1 MTCSAKRVNQGETA
15 MLGSTSGSVSGSFAA
30 QAGGA
35 FAALLLLASPALADR
50 LEDVKARGKLIVG
63 VSDTTPP
70 FSFKSPGEGKVIGY
84 DLDLV
89 HAVAKRLGVG
99 VETVSLS
106 SAQRIP
112 MLNEDKIDFAA
123 TSMTRTAA
131 RLKDIDFSYIY
142 FVTPHAVIVK
152 KSSGITSVRQ
162 LAGKKAASASTS
174 TAGDNLKEAAPEVN
188 LVYVRD
194 YSIAFAAL
202 KDGSVDAFPTDETVL
217 RAIVQQDGKPDDYLF
232 LPDFQKSRNVGFA
245 LKKGEPRFKDAI
257 NRALLDV
264 EASGEA
270 ARIFETWFGPRTEM
284 PMKRAFKIQPD

>member
-1 MTCSAKRVNQGETA
+1 M
-15 MLGSTSGSVSGSFAA
+15 SGSKSGSFAA
-30 QAGGA
+30 QAAGA
-35 FAALLLLASPALADR
+35 LAALLMLGSAAAADR
-50 LEDVKARGKLIVG
+50 LEDVKARGKLLVG

-70 FSFKSPGEGKVIGY
+70 FSFKKPGESKVIGY

-89 HAVAKRLGVG
+89 HAVAKRLGLT

-106 SAQRIP
+106 SAQRVP
-112 MLNEDKIDFAA
+112 MLNEDKVDFVA
-123 TSMTRTAA
+123 TSMTRTPA
-131 RLKDIDFSYIY
+131 RLRDIDFSHIY

-174 TAGDNLKEAAPEVN
+174 TAGENLKEAVPEVN

-217 RAIVQQDGKPDDYLF
+217 RAIVQQDGKPDDYVF

-245 LKKGEPRFKDAI
+245 LKKGEPRFKDAV
-257 NRALLDV
+257 NKALLDV

-270 ARIFETWFGPRTEM
+270 AKIFEAWFGAGSEM
-284 PMKRAFKIQPD
+284 PMKRSFKIQPD

>member
-1 MTCSAKRVNQGETA
+1 
-15 MLGSTSGSVSGSFAA
+15 MLGTRPGSKSGSFAV
-30 QAGGA
+30 QAAGA
-35 FAALLLLASPALADR
+35 CTAILLLASPATADR
-50 LEDVKARGKLIVG
+50 LDDVKARGKLIVG

-70 FSFKSPGEGKVIGY
+70 FSFKKPGESKVTGY

-89 HAVAKRLGVG
+89 HAVAKRLGVT

-106 SAQRIP
+106 SAQRVP
-112 MLNEDKIDFAA
+112 MLNEDKVDFVA
-123 TSMTRTAA
+123 TSMTRTPA

-162 LAGKKAASASTS
+162 LAGKKASSAATS
-174 TAGDNLKEAAPEVN
+174 TAGDNLKEAVPEVN

-217 RAIVQQDGKPDDYLF
+217 RAIVQQDGKPDDYVF

-245 LKKGEPRFKDAI
+245 LKKGEPRFKDAV
-257 NRALLDV
+257 NKALLDV
-264 EASGEA
+264 ETSGEA
-270 ARIFETWFGPRTEM
+270 AKIFETWFGPGSEM
-284 PMKRAFKIQPD
+284 PMKRSFTIQPD

>member
-1 MTCSAKRVNQGETA
+1 MF
-15 MLGSTSGSVSGSFAA
+15 STVPGSFAVKA
-30 QAGGA
+30 AGA
-35 FAALLLLASPALADR
+35 FAALLLLGSAASADR
-50 LEDVKARGKLIVG
+50 LDDVKARGKLIVG

-70 FSFKSPGEGKVIGY
+70 FSFKKLGESKVTGY

-89 HAVAKRLGVG
+89 HAVAKRLGVT

-106 SAQRIP
+106 SAQRVP
-112 MLNEDKIDFAA
+112 MLNEDKVDFVA
-123 TSMTRTAA
+123 TSMTRTPA
-131 RLKDIDFSYIY
+131 RLKDIDFSHIY

-188 LVYVRD
+188 LIYVRD

-217 RAIVQQDGKPDDYLF
+217 RAIVQQDGKLDDYLF
-232 LPDFQKSRNVGFA
+232 LSDFQKSRNVGFA

-270 ARIFETWFGPRTEM
+270 AKIFEIWFGPGTEM
-284 PMKRAFKIQPD
+284 PLKRTFKIQPD

>member
-1 MTCSAKRVNQGETA
+1 M
-15 MLGSTSGSVSGSFAA
+15 SGSKSGSFAA
-30 QAGGA
+30 QAAGA
-35 FAALLLLASPALADR
+35 LAALLMLGSAAAADR
-50 LEDVKARGKLIVG
+50 LEDVKARGKLLVG

-70 FSFKSPGEGKVIGY
+70 FSFKKPGESKVIGY

-89 HAVAKRLGVG
+89 HAVAKRLGLT

-106 SAQRIP
+106 SAQRVP
-112 MLNEDKIDFAA
+112 MLNEDKVDFVA
-123 TSMTRTAA
+123 TSMTRTPA
-131 RLKDIDFSYIY
+131 RLRDIDFSHIY

-174 TAGDNLKEAAPEVN
+174 TAGENLKEAVPEVN

-202 KDGSVDAFPTDETVL
+202 KDDSVDAFPTDETVL
-217 RAIVQQDGKPDDYLF
+217 RAIVQQDGKPDDYVF

-245 LKKGEPRFKDAI
+245 LKKGEPRFKDAV
-257 NRALLDV
+257 NKALLDV
-264 EASGEA
+264 ETSGEA
-270 ARIFETWFGPRTEM
+270 AKIFETWFGPGSEM
-284 PMKRAFKIQPD
+284 PMKRSFKIQPD

>member
-1 MTCSAKRVNQGETA
+1 MFGTTP
-15 MLGSTSGSVSGSFAA
+15 GSFAA
-30 QAGGA
+30 KAAGA
-35 FAALLLLASPALADR
+35 FAALLLLGAAASANR
-50 LEDVKARGKLIVG
+50 LDDVKARGKLIVG

-70 FSFKSPGEGKVIGY
+70 FSFKKPGESKIIGY

-89 HAVAKRLGVG
+89 HAVAKRLGVT

-106 SAQRIP
+106 SAQRVP
-112 MLNEDKIDFAA
+112 MLNEDKVDFVA
-123 TSMTRTAA
+123 TSMTRTPA
-131 RLKDIDFSYIY
+131 RLKDIDFSHIY

-232 LPDFQKSRNVGFA
+232 LSDFQKSRNVGFA

-264 EASGEA
+264 EASGDA
-270 ARIFETWFGPRTEM
+270 AKIFETWFGPGTEM
-284 PMKRAFKIQPD
+284 PLKRTFKIQPD